1 MTSASDLAS
10 LAAVLADQTRAAM
23 CLALLGQ
30 ILTAQHG
37 VGSLPGHT
45 GSIGVGESEKVQ

>member
-1 MTSASDLAS
+1 MFSSAEQITEEAGDAP
-10 LAAVLADQTRAAM
+10 DPGEPR
-23 CLALLGQ
+23 ALLGQ